1 MLCRCYVNS
10 FARPFGIFWMKSRL
24 KPLTGELRGSSRALR
39 KKQFFAIRKIVFFG
53 HCPCAGNE
61 LLQLLLVRK
70 KLQNMFSG
78 SEKKSQFL
86 WQEMEYQD
94 RQGAPQNENDPENE
108 PDRTGPTR
116 SILIVSHG
124 PGRSGTLSSP
134 ARSLRCNPS
143 SGARQKTLVT
153 PPLGNSKA
161 MARSMLE
168 AQDFGKTTS

>member
-1 MLCRCYVNS
+1 
-10 FARPFGIFWMKSRL
+10 MKNNFSRSEKL
-24 KPLTGELRGSSRALR
+24 
-39 KKQFFAIRKIVFFG
+39 FFFCTA
-53 HCPCAGNE
+53 
-61 LLQLLLVRK
+61 LVRK
-70 KLQNMFSG
+70 MSCCNSSLC
-78 SEKKSQFL
+78 EKSCKTCFQALKKNRNSCGRK
-86 WQEMEYQD
+86 WST
-94 RQGAPQNENDPENE
+94 RIGRARR
-108 PDRTGPTR
+108 RTRTTPRTNRNGPTR

-168 AQDFGKTTS
+168 AQDFGKTIPLDTGYAAGNRTRAVRKSKLQTIG